1 MEASNIPI
9 LNLTCHF
16 VIPLSY
22 LVVAEDRKFQV
33 FWRPWT
39 RYFLILWH
47 FQQPSIL
54 PARMRYFAVLVI
66 KGPVLCPW
74 HCLRKPAAQCL
85 WGHWVFSM
93 VMVMLMTSG
102 TAGSCFCFKD
112 KCLLQRLRDIVRLFL
127 AAFFSCRTE
136 KSQGMSF
143 ITSWRP
149 RNFKEVSGMESLNR
163 GDNQESGTNQLCL
176 ST

>member
-66 KGPVLCPW
+66 KFYVHDTVSGSLQPSAFEDTECSPWWWWCWWPVVLLEAVFVSKTNACYSVCETLSDYSWQLFFLAELKSLKGWVLSLHGDPEILKRFQGWRAWTEGITRSPVL
-74 HCLRKPAAQCL
+74 
-85 WGHWVFSM
+85 
-93 VMVMLMTSG
+93 TS
-102 TAGSCFCFKD
+102 S
-112 KCLLQRLRDIVRLFL
+112 V
-127 AAFFSCRTE
+127 
-136 KSQGMSF
+136 
-143 ITSWRP
+143 
-149 RNFKEVSGMESLNR
+149 
-163 GDNQESGTNQLCL
+163 
-176 ST
+176 